1 MLKALLVPL
10 AAVALLAA
18 PLSAEAAGKMHKHH
32 GHQMMMMVQGKM
44 RPIFA
49 MVNGHMVPVPEA
61 SESANGM

>member
-1 MLKALLVPL
+1 MLKTLLVPL

-18 PLSAEAAGKMHKHH
+18 PLSAEARKAHKHH

-61 SESANGM
+61 SDSANGM